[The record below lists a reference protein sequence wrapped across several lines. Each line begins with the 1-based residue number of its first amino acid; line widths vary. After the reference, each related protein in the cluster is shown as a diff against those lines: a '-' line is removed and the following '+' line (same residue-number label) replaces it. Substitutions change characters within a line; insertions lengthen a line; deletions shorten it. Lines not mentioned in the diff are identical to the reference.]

1 MRTFKGRGRSG
12 MVLGRNSCAN
22 DCHQIKLMA
31 AENFLNRDNL
41 ASEPK
46 NRAGWKI
53 KPKKP
58 VWDRFLGEHE
68 KSSDIRKKVVIVI
81 DSWSRLMTSLWRLP
95 GKASG
100 SDCDQNIIAVANSLK
115 FRKRFILVRPKTL
128 SLQDSLVKLIKPWF
142 WFMLMSYYLRA

>member
-53 KPKKP
+53 KPKKTG
-58 VWDRFLGEHE
+58 LG
-68 KSSDIRKKVVIVI
+68 SISRRTRKKFGHKKKSCYRHRLLIPFDDVIVTT
-81 DSWSRLMTSLWRLP
+81 SRQSFWLRLRSKHHRCCQLP
-95 GKASG
+95 YVPKTVHSGSTKNFLASG
-100 SDCDQNIIAVANSLK
+100 
-115 FRKRFILVRPKTL
+115 FI
-128 SLQDSLVKLIKPWF
+128 SIKLIKPW
-142 WFMLMSYYLRA
+142 L